1 MGKYCAW
8 QNAREIVIASS
19 ENCCAITLI
28 SNVWK
33 MLFSYYA
40 DNVLKWGFTEQ
51 LIASCDSLCVPSELK
66 VKRWFHLTIFTAFK
80 ERLRYL
86 KNKVNKFINI

>member
-66 VKRWFHLTIFTAFK
+66 VKRWFFGLGFYNLKVKRARIFWP
-80 ERLRYL
+80 
-86 KNKVNKFINI
+86 V